1 MSNGTY
7 DIIII
12 GSGAGGGTLA
22 RHLAPSGKSI
32 LLLERGDWLK
42 REPENW
48 SAEEELTTITAS
60 VAGGLIAFYQIGYGI
75 AAFGVGPLQSRAGLE
90 LNTIYGGTAI
100 FALVMFA
107 LSFVVIRQAAAAPCG
122 QG

>member
-1 MSNGTY
+1 MSNGNY

-22 RHLAPSGKSI
+22 SHLAPSGKSI

-48 SAEEELTTITAS
+48 SAEE
-60 VAGGLIAFYQIGYGI
+60 V
-75 AAFGVGPLQSRAGLE
+75 
-90 LNTIYGGTAI
+90 
-100 FALVMFA
+100 
-107 LSFVVIRQAAAAPCG
+107 FV
-122 QG
+122 